1 MNEIHNGEY
10 RVTGYYTKHD
20 PKTDTT
26 IYTRSLVRTII
37 TKEAMSKYRKAIKH
51 NVSEE

>member
-1 MNEIHNGEY
+1 MNEIHNEEF
-10 RVTGYYTKHD
+10 RVTGYYIKRG

-26 IYTRSLVRTII
+26 IYTRSLVKTII
-37 TKEAMSKYRKAIKH
+37 SKEALSKYRKAIKH